1 MTPTLPSA
9 HWPGS
14 GAADCPGGGAGHA
27 AAVSD
32 DDRERS
38 NADLPAWVSEVR
50 PGTLDRRVLDHVF
63 WITNEGDVLS
73 LRSMSTAHLQ
83 NVVRMLEQR
92 AHRLHLDAL
101 LDAFASVLAADLD
114 GHTSGERLAH
124 ELGVSIVDCGPV
136 EWLLGT
142 TLQRAI
148 DRELRARESEL
159 RVPPDQ

>member
-1 MTPTLPSA
+1 M
-9 HWPGS
+9 
-14 GAADCPGGGAGHA
+14 
-27 AAVSD
+27 SD

-101 LDAFASVLAADLD
+101 LDAFASVLEADLED
-114 GHTSGERLAH
+114 RASGERLAH
-124 ELGVSIVDCGPV
+124 ELGMSIVDCGPL
-136 EWLLGT
+136 EWLHGT
-142 TLQRAI
+142 ALLRAI
-148 DRELRARESEL
+148 DGELRRRAA
-159 RVPPDQ
+159 